1 MNSLGTAQRT
11 EAMAQRALTLLR
23 LKPGAMALQLV
34 GLPWTGIIHL
44 PDTHLLSLGKEEEGE
59 TE

>member
-1 MNSLGTAQRT
+1 
-11 EAMAQRALTLLR
+11 MAQRALTLLG

-34 GLPWTGIIHL
+34 GLPWTGLIHL